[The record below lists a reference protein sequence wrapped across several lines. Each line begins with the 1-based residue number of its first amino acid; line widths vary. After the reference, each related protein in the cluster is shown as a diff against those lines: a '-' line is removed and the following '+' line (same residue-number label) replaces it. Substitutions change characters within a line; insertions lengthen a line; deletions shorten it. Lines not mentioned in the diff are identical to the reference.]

1 MRSKAGIIVS
11 VVLAI
16 VAVLMVNAYI
26 SSRESELLQLSEM
39 KDVLIANRDVPANLV
54 IDERM
59 VERIQIPS
67 KYVQPKAISD
77 VKEVVGRVAAVPIAQ
92 GAQIVGP
99 QLEDAGRAALAYEV
113 PRGRRAVTLAISD
126 VTGVGGLVR
135 PGNFVDIVGTFNFG
149 RPTSA
154 QGGTMQYADERT
166 ETRTLMQNVFVV
178 AVNQEHRRE
187 RPAPRRPVLPE
198 ELPEEP
204 EGPEA
209 ITVNNVTVLVAPSQ
223 VQELVLAQEIGQL
236 TLALRSNLD
245 AGQVVDLGVLD
256 PFGLLKVPIPVK
268 PRSRPAWREMRGPS
282 IF

>member
-1 MRSKAGIIVS
+1 MEP
-11 VVLAI
+11 
-16 VAVLMVNAYI
+16 VAV
-26 SSRESELLQLSEM
+26 
-39 KDVLIANRDVPANLV
+39 
-54 IDERM
+54 
-59 VERIQIPS
+59 
-67 KYVQPKAISD
+67 
-77 VKEVVGRVAAVPIAQ
+77 G
-92 GAQIVGP
+92 
-99 QLEDAGRAALAYEV
+99 EDGIRPE
-113 PRGRRAVTLAISD
+113 RRAVTLGISD

-135 PGNFVDIVGTFNFG
+135 PGNFVDILGTFNFG
-149 RPTSA
+149 RPTSV

-166 ETRTLMQNVFVV
+166 EIRTLMQNVFVV

-187 RPAPRRPVLPE
+187 RAVPRRPVLPE

-204 EGPEA
+204 EAREV
-209 ITVNNVTVLVAPSQ
+209 ITVNTVTVLVAPAQ
-223 VQELVLAQEIGQL
+223 VQELILAQEIGQL

>member
-11 VVLAI
+11 VVLAV

-135 PGNFVDIVGTFNFG
+135 PGNFVDIIGTFNFG

-187 RPAPRRPVLPE
+187 RPAPRRPALPE

-209 ITVNNVTVLVAPSQ
+209 ITVNNVTVLVAPAQ
-223 VQELVLAQEIGQL
+223 VQELILAQEIGQL

>member
-39 KDVLIANRDVPANLV
+39 KDVLVANRDIPANLV
-54 IDERM
+54 IDEQII
-59 VERIQIPS
+59 ERIQVPS

-92 GAQIVGP
+92 GTQIVGP
-99 QLEDAGRAALAYEV
+99 QLEDAGRTALAYEV

-126 VTGVGGLVR
+126 VTGVGGLIR
-135 PGNFVDIVGTFNFG
+135 PGNFVDIIGTFNFG
-149 RPTSA
+149 RPTSV
-154 QGGTMQYADERT
+154 QGGAMQYADERT

-204 EGPEA
+204 EPPEA
-209 ITVNNVTVLVAPSQ
+209 RSVNNVTVLVAPAQ
-223 VQELVLAQEIGQL
+223 VQELILAQEIGQL

-268 PRSRPAWREMRGPS
+268 PRQRPAWREMRGPS